1 MKFRKLKTLILGS
14 LLLTMSPV
22 EAAEMISI
30 DKNASH
36 YLHFEKPIV
45 RIATGSA
52 EIISVV
58 EVGDTKDDIL
68 VVAKK
73 EGATSMIVWTTDG
86 KMIEYVINVSPEAKG
101 VAYIIEKAI
110 GLPNVH
116 VKNVNER
123 ILLSGTVKN
132 QYEREYAIKT
142 AQLYIGSSEVTSIS
156 NSRSVGVNTAGTNDS
171 SISNDIQE
179 FESSGNSGNI
189 IDLLQLENPTQIQF
203 EAQII
208 EIREDDAKNLG
219 IEHSGAYGHTES
231 GGNSHSGGPSF
242 RNNPY
247 KWFFTHRDSIDFT
260 IHALVDKGK
269 ARILSRPYITTMSGE
284 AASIHIGGEIPI
296 QVVDDGSVG
305 IEYKDYGIILH
316 IVPTVDAK
324 NRITSSVTAIVSNV
338 DTSYSTSNGVGLAT
352 REATAVVSLD
362 SGDTMVIG
370 GLINSEDSKTISK
383 IPLLGNIPVIG
394 EFFKHTV
401 KSKERRELIIL
412 ITPTLVDTRTP
423 AKMSNPMEN
432 LYDEG
437 RQTKAD
443 LNEVD
448 VNAAPPPRSINS

>member
-1 MKFRKLKTLILGS
+1 MRFRKLKTLILGS
-14 LLLTMSPV
+14 LFMMMSPV
-22 EAAEMISI
+22 EATEMLTINI
-30 DKNASH
+30 NASH
-36 YLHFEKPIV
+36 YMHFDKPIV
-45 RIATGSA
+45 RVATGSA

-73 EGATSMIVWTTDG
+73 PGATSMFVWTADG
-86 KMIEYVINVSPEAKG
+86 QRREYVINVSPEDKG
-101 VAYIIEKAI
+101 LAHVIEEAI
-110 GLPNVH
+110 ALPNVH
-116 VKNVNER
+116 VKMVKNR

-142 AQLYIGSSEVTSIS
+142 AQLYVGSGDVNSIS
-156 NSRSVGVNTAGTNDS
+156 NSRSVGVNTTETNS
-171 SISNDIQE
+171 NSISNEVQE
-179 FESSGNSGNI
+179 FESSGNTGNI

-219 IEHSGAYGHTES
+219 IEHSGSYGHTES
-231 GGNSHSGGPSF
+231 GGTSHSGGPSF

-260 IHALVDKGK
+260 LHALIEKGK
-269 ARILSRPYITTMSGE
+269 ARVLSRPYITTMSGE

-305 IEYKDYGIILH
+305 VIYKDYGIILN
-316 IVPTVDAK
+316 IVSTVDARNK
-324 NRITSSVTAIVSNV
+324 ITSSVTAIVSDV
-338 DTSYSTSNGVGLAT
+338 DTSYSTSNGVGLST

-362 SGDTMVIG
+362 SGETMVIG
-370 GLINSEDSKTISK
+370 GLINSEDSKSISK
-383 IPLLGNIPVIG
+383 IPLLGDIPIIG
-394 EFFKHTV
+394 EFFKHTT

-412 ITPTLVDTRTP
+412 ITPTLINNNTP
-423 AKMSNPMEN
+423 AKMSNDMEN

-437 RQTKAD
+437 RQDKSD
-443 LNEVD
+443 LNDVD
-448 VNAAPPPRSINS
+448 LNAGPPPRSLN